1 LSKADPY
8 DRPRSIHN
16 GVLLYNHSQPWVSH
30 VSLQSAKR
38 DGCEYA
44 TCLEATTDQLRA
56 AVGKPIVWDEVRYEG
71 NLPCHETSGCVWGG
85 LSGRQMADRF
95 WWGTSRGV
103 YVGHSEALL
112 ANGTFDDAQPL
123 WWAKGGQLLGES
135 PSRIGWLRDV
145 WGAALVQADTDFG
158 ALTPGTLTASAS
170 GTGDGAREAA
180 ILTGAGG
187 CFVFVHARQAG
198 RWDVPLMAAH
208 GASGAPMGTWQLA
221 RINYWDMSWDNA
233 TLPAGATCVI
243 DGDLFQ
249 KVRPDG
255 CNFTLEDTKK
265 GRILTLTLEK
275 ATKMTWLML
284 IRSGVGAGIGDRDG
298 PAQM

>member
-233 TLPAGATCVI
+233 TLPAGATSAAVECSA
-243 DGDLFQ
+243 
-249 KVRPDG
+249 PP
-255 CNFTLEDTKK
+255 CNF
-265 GRILTLTLEK
+265 
-275 ATKMTWLML
+275 ML
-284 IRSGVGAGIGDRDG
+284 FHGKRE
-298 PAQM
+298 PQ